1 MIGSYLSI
9 YSSAAYMR
17 QGPSQVNVQ
26 CHGAQNK
33 RSDLSSSSRW
43 KVRKTSSRRKLHTV
57 QCRCTRMSRTAV
69 LTASSLGAPC
79 MGSQVCND
87 FHGERSIFAASQAAS
102 ADAPML
108 SKRCR
113 SASGANAPRSLD
125 SGAHPGTLYAY
136 KVIPS
141 SLYTAYTT
149 HQEMGIVF
157 LPILYTPCTSGPPL
171 EILKIGLVVEDK
183 CDLHRWNVHLRCI
196 HLEPVDLACRAPI
209 RSNSDKREEDAQQV
223 RERIENVRNLRGI
236 S

>member
-1 MIGSYLSI
+1 MQHTQKTS
-9 YSSAAYMR
+9 
-17 QGPSQVNVQ
+17 
-26 CHGAQNK
+26 
-33 RSDLSSSSRW
+33 SDLSTPSCSELSTASSW
-43 KVRKTSSRRKLHTV
+43 MKLHAV
-57 QCRCTRMSRTAV
+57 PCRCTRMSCTVR

-102 ADAPML
+102 TDAPML

-136 KVIPS
+136 KVITS

-171 EILKIGLVVEDK
+171 EILEIGLVVEDK
-183 CDLHRWNVHLRCI
+183 RDLHRRNVHLHCI
-196 HLEPVDLACRAPI
+196 DLEPVDLACRAPI
-209 RSNSDKREEDAQQV
+209 RSNGDKREEDAGQV

-236 S
+236 SY

>member
-1 MIGSYLSI
+1 MQHTQKTS
-9 YSSAAYMR
+9 
-17 QGPSQVNVQ
+17 
-26 CHGAQNK
+26 
-33 RSDLSSSSRW
+33 SDLSTPSCSELRTASAW
-43 KVRKTSSRRKLHTV
+43 MKLHAV
-57 QCRCTRMSRTAV
+57 PCRCTRMSCTVR

-136 KVIPS
+136 KVITS

-171 EILKIGLVVEDK
+171 EILEIGLVVEDK
-183 CDLHRWNVHLRCI
+183 RDLHRRNVHLHCI
-196 HLEPVDLACRAPI
+196 DLEPVDLACRAPI
-209 RSNSDKREEDAQQV
+209 RSNGDKREEDAGQV

-236 S
+236 SY